1 MQVFMICLTKIVI
14 EKYAE
19 CFGFFY
25 CKIPYFAFDCLNSRM
40 ELTKMLGF
48 HDFAISWIKEIDK

>member
-25 CKIPYFAFDCLNSRM
+25 FKIPYFAFDCLNSRM

-48 HDFAISWIKEIDK
+48 HDFAIS